1 MLKSMHFVFR
11 GKRNTGVRLRRPQL
25 YRLCCVL
32 NLDGGVLMCAKTVL
46 MNFLMQIV
54 EGSLT
59 QCKYGRVMHVLGM
72 SFLEAV

>member
-1 MLKSMHFVFR
+1 
-11 GKRNTGVRLRRPQL
+11 
-25 YRLCCVL
+25 
-32 NLDGGVLMCAKTVL
+32 MCAKTVL

-72 SFLEAV
+72 SFLDAVQARRSVDHATREDVRWISR